1 MGKTSQKIQK
11 PLLDFRSIKDDAWY
25 TVDRLVLS
33 KQNTV
38 LTVKFSGFDEEDDEK
53 FNVKGFKTVNELDQ
67 FLNRFRPA
75 CVQVQDGECYD
86 LRRGSDVCAVLE
98 EGENDHKFYNG
109 VIESIEREPHTRKGG
124 EERCSC
130 IFVLGW
136 LEGPNARCTE
146 QMGIKR
152 ICKLQPGSPLFD
164 YSLECF
170 MKRSRQ
176 HLDSL
181 LK

>member
-1 MGKTSQKIQK
+1 MGKTDQNQQ
-11 PLLDFRSIKDDAWY
+11 LDFRSIYDDAWY

-38 LTVKFSGFDEEDDEK
+38 LTVKFFEFDEDDDEM
-53 FNVKGFKTVNELDQ
+53 FNVKDYKTVNELDQ

-75 CVQVQDGECYD
+75 CLQVQDGECYD
-86 LRRGSDVCAVLE
+86 MRRGSDVCALLE
-98 EGENDHKFYNG
+98 QGEDDQKFYNG

-124 EERCSC
+124 EERCSS
-130 IFVLGW
+130 ILVVGW
-136 LEGPNARCTE
+136 LEGPNAWCTE

-164 YSLECF
+164 YSLACF

>member
-1 MGKTSQKIQK
+1 MGKTNQNQ
-11 PLLDFRSIKDDAWY
+11 LLDFRSIHDDAWY

-33 KQNTV
+33 KQSTV

-53 FNVKGFKTVNELDQ
+53 FNIKDFKSVNELDQ

-86 LRRGSDVCAVLE
+86 LRRGSGVCAVLE
-98 EGENDHKFYNG
+98 ESENDHKFYNG

-124 EERCSC
+124 EDSCSC
-130 IFVLGW
+130 IFVVGW
-136 LEGPNARCTE
+136 LEGPNAKCTE

-152 ICKLQPGSPLFD
+152 ICRLQPGSPLFD
-164 YSLECF
+164 YALACF
-170 MKRSRQ
+170 MKMSRK
-176 HLDSL
+176 HLDSV

>member
-1 MGKTSQKIQK
+1 MGKTNQNQQ
-11 PLLDFRSIKDDAWY
+11 LDFRSIYDDAWY

-38 LTVKFSGFDEEDDEK
+38 LTVKFFEFDEDDDEM
-53 FNVKGFKTVNELDQ
+53 FNVKDFKTANELDQ

-75 CVQVQDGECYD
+75 CLQVQDGECYD
-86 LRRGSDVCAVLE
+86 MRRGSDVCAVLE
-98 EGENDHKFYNG
+98 QSENEHKFYNG

-130 IFVLGW
+130 IYVVGW
-136 LEGPNARCTE
+136 LEGPNAWCTE
-146 QMGIKR
+146 QMGINR
-152 ICKLQPGSPLFD
+152 ICKLQQGSPLFD
-164 YSLECF
+164 YSLTCF